1 MVDCGGE
8 IYTCTDTLVGV
19 ACTCTC
25 SVWTLHHCGLLYFL
39 YFLVTLI
46 QVFERGRH
54 EF

>member
-1 MVDCGGE
+1 MVDCGRE

-19 ACTCTC
+19 AC

-46 QVFERGRH
+46 QVFERP
-54 EF
+54 